1 LNKSLKAIRGMSDIL
16 PQHSSSWTRLERS
29 IASVLNLYGYRE
41 IRLPIV
47 EKSDVFQRSIGD
59 QTDIVQKEM
68 YSFADKNGDFLT
80 LRPEGTAGCVRA
92 VLENNLLQKIPQKLW
107 YMGPMFRHERPQ
119 RGRQRQFHQVGV
131 EFFGSSTPE
140 ADAELILLTKRI
152 WKNLKIHN
160 LRLEINSLG
169 DAHSRKLYKEKLVSY
184 FSGHLDKLD
193 EESILRL
200 QKNPLRILDS
210 KNPSLKDIISGAPS
224 LLDSLDEQS
233 RLHFQKFQSILD
245 TCGITAV
252 VNPRLVRGL
261 DYYNGTVF
269 EWITEELG
277 AQGTVCAGGRY
288 DTLLEVMGGAAMPA
302 IGLAMGLE
310 RLLELQNLQSPLD
323 DTLTTDLY
331 VCATENGLD
340 IASLKWAER
349 LRDAYPKLSIQ
360 LHTSEGKL
368 KARLKKADRSGAKVA
383 ILIGEDELKADKVT
397 VKPLR
402 TRAEQITCG
411 ASELEEV
418 LRHLLQNESLERGS
432 HIDTE

>member
-1 LNKSLKAIRGMSDIL
+1 MPLKKTLKAIRGMSDIL
-16 PQHSSSWTRLERS
+16 PQQSSSWTKLEHS
-29 IASVLNLYGYRE
+29 IASVLNLYAYRE

-47 EKSDVFQRSIGD
+47 EKADVFQRSIGD

-68 YSFADKNGDFLT
+68 YSFADKNGDFIT

-92 VLENNLLQKIPQKLW
+92 AIENSLLQQIPQRLW

-131 EFFGSSTPE
+131 EFFGSGAPE
-140 ADAELILLTKRI
+140 ADAELILLTRRLWSELGI
-152 WKNLKIHN
+152 RD

-169 DAHSRKLYKEKLVSY
+169 DADSRKHYKEKLVSY
-184 FSGHLDKLD
+184 FSRHLDKLD

-210 KNPSLKDIISGAPS
+210 KNPSLKDIISRAPS

-233 RLHFQKFQSILD
+233 RLHFEKFQNILEKY
-245 TCGITAV
+245 GINAV

-288 DTLLEVMGGAAMPA
+288 DNLVELMGGSAVPA

-310 RLLELQNLQSPLD
+310 RLLELQGLQNRVDAPLA
-323 DTLTTDLY
+323 TDLY
-331 VCATENGLD
+331 ICATENDLD
-340 IASLKWAER
+340 GEALKFAEL
-349 LRDAYPKLSIQ
+349 LRDSYPHLSIQ
-360 LHTSEGKL
+360 LHASEGKL

-383 ILIGEDELKADKVT
+383 ILIGEDEIKENQVT

-402 TRAEQITCG
+402 TRAEQTTCSI
-411 ASELEEV
+411 SELEEV
-418 LRHLLQNESLERGS
+418 LGRFLQ
-432 HIDTE
+432 D